1 MVGPESIIVDGQR
14 VFDLLAAAMW
24 PFLRIGAALMVM
36 PMIGSAVVPRRV
48 RFILAVGLTFALA
61 PLLPVAQMPEPL
73 SAAWVAAAV
82 RELVAG
88 IAIGLLLQLAF
99 EATAVAGEL
108 IAQGMGLAFAQMAN
122 PLSGVTGP
130 LMGQMLLIVGGLLFF
145 SSGLHLALVE
155 LLADSFRVVPAG
167 TAPGVAVIAPVLLEF
182 MGRVLLVGVTLALPL
197 VVAMLVINLVFGVLG
212 RTAPALNP
220 LQAGLPAT
228 LFAGLALL
236 VVVLPAMAE
245 PFVALVREA
254 LGAAAAWTR

>member
-1 MVGPESIIVDGQR
+1 MVGPESIVVDGQR
-14 VFDLLAAAMW
+14 IFDLLAAALW

-48 RFILAVGLTFALA
+48 RFVLAVGLTLALA
-61 PLLPVAQMPEPL
+61 PLLPVTQMPEPL

-88 IAIGLLLQLAF
+88 IAIGLVLQLAF

-145 SSGLHLALVE
+145 TSGLHLALVE
-155 LLADSFRVVPAG
+155 LLVESFRLAPAG
-167 TAPGVAVIAPVLLEF
+167 SAPGVDAIAPVLLEF

-236 VVVLPAMAE
+236 VAVLPAMAE
-245 PFVALVREA
+245 PFLSLVREA
-254 LGAAAAWTR
+254 LGAAAGWMR

>member
-1 MVGPESIIVDGQR
+1 MGPEAIIVDGQR
-14 VFDLLAAAMW
+14 IFDLLSAALW

-36 PMIGSAVVPRRV
+36 PMIGAAVVPRRV
-48 RFILAVGLTFALA
+48 RFVLAAGLTLALA
-61 PLLPVAQMPEPL
+61 PLLPPAQMPEPL
-73 SAAWVAAAV
+73 SADWVAAAV

-88 IAIGLLLQLAF
+88 IAIGLVLQLAF

-145 SSGLHLALVE
+145 STGLHLALIE
-155 LLADSFRVVPAG
+155 LLADSFRVVPPG
-167 TAPGVAVIAPVLLEF
+167 SAPGPAAIAPVLLEF
-182 MGRVLLVGVTLALPL
+182 MGRVLLVGVQLALPL

-236 VVVLPAMAE
+236 VAVVPAMAE
-245 PFVALVREA
+245 PFLSLVREA
-254 LGAAAAWTR
+254 LGAAAGWIR